1 MSLNTILY
9 NTTPTPNPYNL
20 GKYAIYVAPSYEQNY
35 YWVNNNQ
42 IQTQYTPI
50 TLSILDSVPSGTS
63 TITFLFSLLIPI
75 LYSFPIEFLGIYDS
89 KTNIVEFEGDTYYGT
104 LFFESNKSAQL
115 VFKTGNGFQTFK
127 SKLVKYN

>member
-9 NTTPTPNPYNL
+9 NTNPTPNPYNL

-50 TLSILDSVPSGTS
+50 TLSILDSVPSGTG
-63 TITFLFSLLIPI
+63 TITFLFSSNTGKTKRPFI
-75 LYSFPIEFLGIYDS
+75 FPDIEKPDR
-89 KTNIVEFEGDTYYGT
+89 
-104 LFFESNKSAQL
+104 
-115 VFKTGNGFQTFK
+115 
-127 SKLVKYN
+127 